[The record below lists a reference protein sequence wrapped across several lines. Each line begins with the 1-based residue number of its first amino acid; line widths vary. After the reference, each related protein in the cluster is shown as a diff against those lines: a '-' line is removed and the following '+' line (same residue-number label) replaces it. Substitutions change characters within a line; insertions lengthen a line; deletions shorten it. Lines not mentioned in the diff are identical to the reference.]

1 MLTIILAFFLT
12 PAQKAFLRVAE
23 AQVPAAVTLQPGTA
37 PAAAEPGVTI
47 VNVMGSGFPTGTIPA
62 ANVNVELA
70 PAGSG
75 PVMTAAVLSV
85 VTVIGTTRR
94 IAFQISPTNQVSLPT
109 VYKVSVSGTT
119 STGVSFASSNTSA
132 VTINP
137 PATIALNPA
146 SGTQGQGLSVMITG
160 SFSNFFQGSTVA
172 SFGPGISVGGAAPGA
187 AGPVT
192 VNNATSATAQLAIS
206 PGAKP
211 GAQNVSVQTG
221 AEIASL
227 TGGFTIA
234 ATVPNVVGDTQAAAT
249 TAITGAGLVVG
260 TVTSASSST
269 VPSGDVI
276 SQSPA
281 AGTSV
286 APGSAVNL
294 VISTG
299 PPPVSVPNVVGDT
312 QAAAT
317 TAITGAGL
325 VVGTVTSASSS
336 TVPSGDVISQ
346 SPAAGTSVNVGSA
359 VDLVI
364 SSGPASNPA
373 VAINLQLNQFIVTA
387 GASITFTDVAVDA
400 QGNPVSVTPTCGIT
414 ADPTATGTAPTI
426 ASGTIN
432 TSSNTRGVYT
442 LTCNLTSPALSAS
455 GVFTVLLPTD
465 TTVTTTQQ
473 ANFAGFS
480 NTTTMSE
487 SLLLQI
493 GSALT
498 NGNTGAVNSAL
509 AQLQAGLTGTDFD
522 ALDRSMAFAPE
533 GGFPASPGALPG
545 FGINPTAAD
554 ANVGPFVT
562 NLTNALQNL
571 TTFLQTTPLATMT
584 QSQQSQYTSLQNT
597 LSTLVSQIP
606 SLNPSS
612 YGITANASQIDFLF
626 SDLLPQYYQAL
637 TQGTVSLLVANGF
650 TASLSPRPH
659 RKGLRAEA
667 DSPRLLNASWH
678 PENARFMNAS
688 LPRGK
693 AAQFFLI
700 DLEVSS
706 ELQMDLIN
714 KIYGP
719 FFAYIAKAAATMVLR
734 DAFQAATGAINIDGL
749 VSGASQSFFVFQ
761 SAPSEIDVLAA
772 DPILENNKVY
782 LIGPD
787 QINGAASA
795 IDYLKNLRVPTDLN
809 DLYNEIQGFVDLF
822 KAFQCLYK
830 EAVQPPDFALGG
842 GNCLTDPGNDSCIA
856 LTYNNGLSSVYQPS
870 GINIPAPVLIFE
882 YVKTQGTWSI
892 GEFSFV
898 PLASANPCQ

>member
-286 APGSAVNL
+286 
-294 VISTG
+294 
-299 PPPVSVPNVVGDT
+299 
-312 QAAAT
+312 
-317 TAITGAGL
+317 
-325 VVGTVTSASSS
+325 
-336 TVPSGDVISQ
+336 
-346 SPAAGTSVNVGSA
+346 NVGSA

-498 NGNTGAVNSAL
+498 NGNRGAVNSAL